1 MTLSNQVWRILKV
14 DEVDRPMENWEVMV
28 GTGERCVTKFFL
40 TFFCYFFLDD
50 FFTTFS

>member
-40 TFFCYFFLDD
+40 TVFFL
-50 FFTTFS
+50 TFIS